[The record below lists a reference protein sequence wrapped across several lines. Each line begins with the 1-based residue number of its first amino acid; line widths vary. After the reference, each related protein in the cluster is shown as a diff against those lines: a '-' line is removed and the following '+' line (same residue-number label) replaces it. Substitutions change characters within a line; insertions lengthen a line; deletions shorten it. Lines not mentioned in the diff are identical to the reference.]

1 MCTASSAANARARA
15 SRADDLRMRAQRLD
29 DLVADRHHRV
39 QRELRIL
46 QHHRDAPAAQL
57 APLPRA
63 EQRRRSMP
71 LNSSRCAETRPSGA
85 VRPRMA
91 RPVCVLPEPDSPT
104 MPRRSR
110 PSVNET
116 PRTAS
121 VVPPSRFGKRHAKVV
136 DDQHR
141 RRRCGCRRI
150 HFAAFGS
157 SASRRPSPSRLNARL
172 TMKIAAP
179 GAAATHHWSST

>member
-1 MCTASSAANARARA
+1 
-15 SRADDLRMRAQRLD
+15 
-29 DLVADRHHRV
+29 
-39 QRELRIL
+39 
-46 QHHRDAPAAQL
+46 
-57 APLPRA
+57 
-63 EQRRRSMP
+63 
-71 LNSSRCAETRPSGA
+71 
-85 VRPRMA
+85 MA

-121 VVPPSRFGKRHAKVV
+121 VLPPSRFGNETRSSST
-136 DDQHR
+136 DQHR
-141 RRRCGCRRI
+141 RRRRGARRI

-157 SASRRPSPSRLNARL
+157 SASRKPSPSRLNARL